1 MCIIY
6 HKMFLFGSLTTL
18 LSVTSAALGK
28 ILYAGVNESGGEF
41 GVFAPGQ
48 PGFGLPGRF
57 GVDYA
62 FINKS
67 TIDIFVDQ
75 EKINF
80 FRVTFLMERMC
91 PLSFGLGSRFNET
104 YFSEYADAINYITE
118 TKGAYALIDPHN
130 YMRYNDPSQQPFS
143 GSVIGNTSDPTAAT
157 TAQFGQFW
165 HELARRF
172 VNNPKVVFGI
182 NNEPHDM
189 PTQLIVQ
196 NNQAAINGIRQA
208 GARQLILAPGN
219 GFTGGHSWNQTTG
232 ANDAPSS
239 EFLNTLVD
247 PLHNTAI
254 DIHEYLDID
263 FSGGHDE
270 CTQPAPSNLAF
281 LTTWLRQHNLKAVI
295 SEFGGGNNQNCFQF
309 IDDMLSYLAA
319 NDEYIG
325 WSIWAAGPIWG
336 TASPCCGADTG
347 SLEPGMLNDLGQPDA
362 FTTVW
367 SQAVRPNIPKN
378 LKRAGVSSLS

>member
-1 MCIIY
+1 M
-6 HKMFLFGSLTTL
+6 
-18 LSVTSAALGK
+18 VRAK

-41 GVFAPGQ
+41 GVFAPIDT

-67 TIDIFVDQ
+67 TVDIFVDQ

-104 YFSEYADAINYITE
+104 YFSEFADAINYITW
-118 TKGAYALIDPHN
+118 TKDAYALIDPHN
-130 YMRYNDPSQQPFS
+130 YMRYNDPSMQPFT
-143 GSVIGNTSDPTAAT
+143 GSVIGNSSDPKAAT
-157 TAQFGQFW
+157 TKQFGEFW

-189 PTQLIVQ
+189 PTELVLA
-196 NNQAAINGIRQA
+196 NNQAAIDGIRAA

-219 GFTGGHSWNQTTG
+219 GFTGGHSWTQRTG
-232 ANDAPSS
+232 VNGDAPSS
-239 EFLNTLVD
+239 DFMNKLKD

-254 DIHEYLDID
+254 DVHEYLDID
-263 FSGGHDE
+263 FSGGHDN
-270 CTQPAPSNLAF
+270 CTQPAPQNLAA
-281 LTTWLRQHNLKAVI
+281 LTTWLQQNNLKAMI
-295 SEFGGGNNQNCFQF
+295 TEFGGANNQNCFQL
-309 IDDMLSYLAA
+309 IEELLNYMTT
-319 NDEYIG
+319 NDVYIG
-325 WSIWAAGPIWG
+325 WAIWAAGPLWG
-336 TASPCCGADTG
+336 TNSPCCGPTVG
-347 SLEPGMLNDLGQPDA
+347 SLEPGMHNVNGGPNGFD
-362 FTTVW
+362 TVW
-367 SQAVRPNIPKN
+367 ANAVRPDIPRN
-378 LKRAGVSSLS
+378 LKRTGISSLS